1 MRSDELGS
9 AMRTGLV
16 MTVLLVMAPL
26 GASAQGAAPVR
37 TGAVAVAGADSVV
50 GVVVGRVV
58 NDQTEQP
65 LAGVEVRIRG
75 RDMVVRTDST
85 GAFRLPA
92 PLGRQIVVLTKP
104 GHQPFSAE
112 VQAVGG
118 TPVEY
123 VLGLVPSSSTLAPV
137 TVAASMVD
145 RRLQS
150 FEAHRTAG
158 VGGYFVSTDRLA
170 TEVGRTVADV
180 LVSTPGAD
188 IVRGRGGAAFFASR
202 RGYDTIRGTLK
213 LTSADR
219 ARGAVVGTCYA
230 AVMVNGIFVY
240 RGDDGEQLYDLN
252 SLAPT
257 DLLGIEIYNGGATMP
272 LEYNSLRNTCGLVV
286 IWTR

>member
-1 MRSDELGS
+1 MQTHRHG
-9 AMRTGLV
+9 AMTRRGLL
-16 MTVLLVMAPL
+16 TAAVLMGMAPWT
-26 GASAQGAAPVR
+26 GHAQGRPTSV
-37 TGAVAVAGADSVV
+37 AVAVAVADSTV
-50 GVVVGRVV
+50 GVVAGRVV

-112 VQAVGG
+112 VQAGLS

-150 FEAHRTAG
+150 FEMHRTAG
-158 VGGYFVSTDRLA
+158 MGGYFVSTDRLA

-180 LVSTPGAD
+180 LVATPGAD
-188 IVRGRGGAAFFASR
+188 IVRGRGGAAFYATR
-202 RGYDTIRGTLK
+202 RGYDTIRNTVK
-213 LTSADR
+213 VTPADR
-219 ARGAVVGTCYA
+219 ARGAVVGSCYA

-252 SLAPT
+252 ALAPT
-257 DLLGIEIYNGGATMP
+257 DLLGIEMYNGGATMP